1 MKKKAFAAALAVLLT
16 LPAVGC
22 QKVSRYDPKYVVSE
36 AQQTAAATEAAPTG
50 TEPPTQGAEPAS
62 VSFLAVGDNLIHSCV
77 YRTAAN
83 HAGDGQAYNFGYCY
97 ENVAGLVGGA
107 DLAFINQETL
117 IAEGFEV
124 SGSNL
129 NFNSPPEL
137 GYTLVDMGFD
147 IINLA
152 NNHILDKGMEGLS
165 ADLDFW
171 DGMVEQH
178 PDLLVEGVYR
188 DSQDMENY
196 RITERNGV
204 RIGVLGYT
212 EHTNGYSLYGDTE
225 LEIPYTSERE
235 LMERQ
240 IRALDEQTD
249 CVIVSMHWGVEDTHV
264 VTDEVRSLAQD
275 LVEWGADVV
284 VGTGPHTLQTME
296 YLTRSDGT
304 QGFVFYSLGNFISGQ
319 TDNFNMIG
327 GIGQLDIVR
336 SGDGNVTIENVQL
349 LPVITHYDNGSLDNV
364 RVYPYYMYTDELVA
378 GHGIPYSPMGTAKSW
393 SWDVIHS
400 IVENNVPEE
409 YRQLEEK

>member
-1 MKKKAFAAALAVLLT
+1 MKSRNCLPLVLAALMALSGAGCERIERSDPHYIVPT
-16 LPAVGC
+16 EPA
-22 QKVSRYDPKYVVSE
+22 P
-36 AQQTAAATEAAPTG
+36 TEAPTEEE
-50 TEPPTQGAEPAS
+50 TQPPEPER
-62 VSFLAVGDNLIHSCV
+62 VRFLAVGDNLIHSCI
-77 YRTAAN
+77 YRTAAE
-83 HAGDGQAYNFGYCY
+83 HAGDGQSYDFSYCY
-97 ENVAGLVGGA
+97 ENVANLVGGA
-107 DLAFINQETL
+107 DLAFINQETV

-137 GYTLVDMGFD
+137 GETLVETGFD

-165 ADLDFW
+165 ADLDYW
-171 DGMVEQH
+171 DSQVEAH
-178 PDLLVEGVYR
+178 PGLIVEGVYR
-188 DSQDMENY
+188 DSQDMESY
-196 RITERNGV
+196 RIAEVGDM

-212 EHTNGYSLYGDTE
+212 EHTNGYKLYGDTE
-225 LEIPYTSERE
+225 LEIPYTSDRA

-240 IRALDEQTD
+240 IRALDEQAD

-319 TDNFNMIG
+319 TDNFNMVG
-327 GIGQLDIVR
+327 GMGQLDIVR
-336 SGDGNVTIENVQL
+336 DSDGNVTIEDVQL
-349 LPVITHYDNGSLDNV
+349 LPLITHYETGSLNNV
-364 RVYPYYMYTDELVA
+364 RVYPYYMYTDDLVA
-378 GHGIPYSPMGTAKSW
+378 AHGIPYSPMGTAKSW
-393 SWDVIHS
+393 SWDVING
-400 IVENNVPEE
+400 IIENNVPEQF
-409 YRQLEEK
+409 RQLEEK